1 MIVVERHMSNISDI
15 LWREQLVALSYLDK
29 DTLFLL
35 VFAASPLRTQH
46 LGIRATLVCAESG

>member
-35 VFAASPLRTQH
+35 LPNTFKLFGFAIFRF
-46 LGIRATLVCAESG
+46 